1 MYGINARG
9 NGEWAVSYNSLGE
22 VISAFR
28 TGLKIREHTELG
40 RDIEMGWRN
49 VTLAINELPV
59 CLLKRRLRENVL
71 NCRHLGRFITHC
83 PLHPAAARKPSKMSS
98 VCLGGRDLY

>member
-40 RDIEMGWRN
+40 RDIEMG
-49 VTLAINELPV
+49 
-59 CLLKRRLRENVL
+59 
-71 NCRHLGRFITHC
+71 
-83 PLHPAAARKPSKMSS
+83 
-98 VCLGGRDLY
+98 